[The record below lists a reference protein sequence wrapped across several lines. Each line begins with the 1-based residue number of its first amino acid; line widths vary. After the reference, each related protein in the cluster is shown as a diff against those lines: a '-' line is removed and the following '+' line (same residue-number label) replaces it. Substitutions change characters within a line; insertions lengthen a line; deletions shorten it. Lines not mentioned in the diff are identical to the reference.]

1 MTDKILDFEPVQ
13 EDVIENYEEFDY
25 LTDFYLPFQEQE
37 AKYNSSILKGF
48 RENNIDPYEYI
59 GEKKVDGIKPI
70 KLLKPEEEE
79 QGKIDY
85 SEAFIEFFKDIP
97 ESVALSTLENI
108 ANISNLGVQAIG
120 VASNLAFK
128 DTKLDKISDVTNSA
142 ASFYNRNTEQ
152 FVKNIETYAKNN
164 DVNGVSKFIT
174 DIGIDTGLSFPIYK
188 QLKKVGVP
196 TFAAMPLSFGLAY
209 GFSGGEKEI
218 DGNMIMDSQA
228 INRTFELLN
237 ILPDTPESEI
247 AEAVATAFEGT
258 LWTAAIGPLTKT
270 FKLLKNNVPAYIN
283 QQTAVSVGGATATT
297 EAVNQFEQNRQ
308 ENLNV
313 EEQNQDLT
321 EEKKNLNQSSSLED
335 ADNLMAS
342 AGFGPVF
349 KSILKETAKKLSN
362 KGSGEQFLN
371 QLKNTQGLKQQELKW
386 SGLDDFLKD
395 KKSVTK
401 EEVKEFLQNNTLDVS
416 EVKFS
421 GQTLK
426 PNKELQKLVDDYEAR
441 WRDSDIADAAAPNYD
456 SFTVHVGDSPLIP
469 STKGKMD
476 FATLRTIIGDDILPE
491 SFEETNGFLRYKNVN
506 KPDPLTKSDDVFLH
520 PLELERYKIERM
532 IRQNPNM
539 KVGAPKFERFTEE
552 GGKDYTELVFRLKVG
567 GKDIGV
573 PVEVS
578 GQKAGE
584 TIKRKSLVPFKQP
597 AHFNVKNEI
606 AHVRFKTRE
615 LDGLKVLNVE
625 EMQSDFAIATKK
637 KTGAFV
643 KDFPFRN
650 NWYELTIKRLL
661 RYAADNNFDAVAI
674 PKGSVAAKRYGESFG
689 KYKKLNFYRGDKD
702 SIVVD
707 YINDEGIS
715 VDAFRYTKD
724 GSNLT
729 KKFSE
734 LEKEVGSKVYN
745 QIIDTT
751 ESGVN
756 KIDLDKPIIIGSGK
770 GKYELYDKAIPSFVK
785 KYTKK
790 WNAEV
795 YDANIDMIKNFK
807 DNPDIV
813 GSTNKIPVTIIKLTD
828 DMKQS
833 VQQDGQALFSI
844 FGIGAGAKIASDSM
858 QNNIIS
864 EQTN

>member
-342 AGFGPVF
+342 AGFGPIF
-349 KSILKETAKKLSN
+349 KSILRETAKKLSN

-615 LDGLKVLNVE
+615 LDDLKVLSVE
-625 EMQSDFAIATKK
+625 EMQSDFAIAAKK
-637 KTGAFV
+637 GFQNNPDAKLM
-643 KDFPFRN
+643 DFPFKN

-661 RYAADNNFDAVAI
+661 RYAADNGFDAVAI
-674 PKGSVAAKRYGESFG
+674 PKGSVAAKRYGQNINRTDKIMYSKTNEGVIVS
-689 KYKKLNFYRGDKD
+689 YLDKD
-702 SIVVD
+702 GVSIMD
-707 YINDEGIS
+707 Q
-715 VDAFRYTKD
+715 AFDLGTSPKVFEREPVIKLK
-724 GSNLT
+724 NI
-729 KKFSE
+729 
-734 LEKEVGSKVYN
+734 VGEKVYN
-745 QIIDTT
+745 QILKTDK
-751 ESGVN
+751 SGN
-756 KIDLDKPIIIGSGK
+756 SFIDLDKPIVVGEGR

-795 YDANIDMIKNFK
+795 YVDDV
-807 DNPDIV
+807 DD
-813 GSTNKIPVTIIKLTD
+813 IPVTIIKLTD

>member
-196 TFAAMPLSFGLAY
+196 SFAAMPLSFGLAY

-283 QQTAVSVGGATATT
+283 QQTAVSVGGATATM
-297 EAVNQFEQNRQ
+297 EAVNQFEESRQ

-313 EEQNQDLT
+313 EDQNQNLT
-321 EEKKNLNQSSSLED
+321 EEKK
-335 ADNLMAS
+335 
-342 AGFGPVF
+342 
-349 KSILKETAKKLSN
+349 KSEPIL
-362 KGSGEQFLN
+362 
-371 QLKNTQGLKQQELKW
+371 
-386 SGLDDFLKD
+386 
-395 KKSVTK
+395 
-401 EEVKEFLQNNTLDVS
+401 
-416 EVKFS
+416 
-421 GQTLK
+421 
-426 PNKELQKLVDDYEAR
+426 
-441 WRDSDIADAAAPNYD
+441 
-456 SFTVHVGDSPLIP
+456 
-469 STKGKMD
+469 
-476 FATLRTIIGDDILPE
+476 
-491 SFEETNGFLRYKNVN
+491 
-506 KPDPLTKSDDVFLH
+506 
-520 PLELERYKIERM
+520 
-532 IRQNPNM
+532 
-539 KVGAPKFERFTEE
+539 
-552 GGKDYTELVFRLKVG
+552 
-567 GKDIGV
+567 
-573 PVEVS
+573 
-578 GQKAGE
+578 
-584 TIKRKSLVPFKQP
+584 
-597 AHFNVKNEI
+597 
-606 AHVRFKTRE
+606 
-615 LDGLKVLNVE
+615 
-625 EMQSDFAIATKK
+625 
-637 KTGAFV
+637 
-643 KDFPFRN
+643 
-650 NWYELTIKRLL
+650 
-661 RYAADNNFDAVAI
+661 
-674 PKGSVAAKRYGESFG
+674 
-689 KYKKLNFYRGDKD
+689 
-702 SIVVD
+702 
-707 YINDEGIS
+707 
-715 VDAFRYTKD
+715 
-724 GSNLT
+724 
-729 KKFSE
+729 
-734 LEKEVGSKVYN
+734 
-745 QIIDTT
+745 
-751 ESGVN
+751 
-756 KIDLDKPIIIGSGK
+756 
-770 GKYELYDKAIPSFVK
+770 
-785 KYTKK
+785 
-790 WNAEV
+790 
-795 YDANIDMIKNFK
+795 
-807 DNPDIV
+807 
-813 GSTNKIPVTIIKLTD
+813 
-828 DMKQS
+828 
-833 VQQDGQALFSI
+833 
-844 FGIGAGAKIASDSM
+844 
-858 QNNIIS
+858 
-864 EQTN
+864 